1 MAEELIHSPAPVATP
16 APMKKPRPGFI
27 LGTEG
32 GFERLGSGDPKPN
45 PALNNSNNVEIK
57 NPAWRLW

>member
-1 MAEELIHSPAPVATP
+1 MAEELTHSPAPVATP

-32 GFERLGSGDPKPN
+32 GFEGLGSGDPKPN
-45 PALNNSNNVEIK
+45 PALNNSNNVEI
-57 NPAWRLW
+57 